1 MNRQNLKSI
10 PCILSTP
17 PVAGIVVIDL
27 HDFGH
32 LFLNRMIVIS
42 FELEKVEFRMF
53 ENHLNWKRWSS
64 ECLFQLLLFLKSL
77 KRNCSLRF
85 APDLLFRL
93 SSQEMLMRLLLV
105 RRLVMVLCQRVLIEY
120 WGCC

>member
-17 PVAGIVVIDL
+17 PVAIIVVIGL

-42 FELEKVEFRMF
+42 FELEKVEFRIV
-53 ENHLNWKRWSS
+53 ENHLNWRRWSS
-64 ECLFQLLLFLKSL
+64 ECLFQLFLFLKSL

-85 APDLLFRL
+85 APDLLF
-93 SSQEMLMRLLLV
+93 
-105 RRLVMVLCQRVLIEY
+105 
-120 WGCC
+120 